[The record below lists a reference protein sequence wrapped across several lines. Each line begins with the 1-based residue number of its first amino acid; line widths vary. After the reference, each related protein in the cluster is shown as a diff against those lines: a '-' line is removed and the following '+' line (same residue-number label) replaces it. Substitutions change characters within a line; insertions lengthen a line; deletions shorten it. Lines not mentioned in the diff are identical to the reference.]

1 MYMKHTTRS
10 EEEKR
15 PYHSRVRQRQAEETR
30 QRILAAARELLA
42 SKGYAGMTLEAIA
55 EAAEVSPK
63 TVSAVVG
70 SKRGILAELV
80 NPAAFDT
87 HVQHL
92 LDQLRT
98 SQDPVQRV
106 ELVVLITRRVY
117 ESLVSEFELL
127 RTAGVVALELAD
139 LARQVEM
146 RRRQNQSYL
155 IADLHGQGLLRHDLS
170 PEEATDV
177 LWSLTSYDL
186 YRMLVVERRWPPE
199 RYETWLTNLLIQHL
213 LQPVYG

>member
-1 MYMKHTTRS
+1 MENAPVS
-10 EEEKR
+10 QEGKR
-15 PYHSRVRQRQAEETR
+15 PYHSRLRQRQAEETH
-30 QRILAAARELLA
+30 QRILAAARELLT
-42 SKGYAGMTLEAIA
+42 SRGYANTTLEMIA

-70 SKRGILAELV
+70 SKRGILAEIV

-98 SQDPVQRV
+98 SQEPVQRV
-106 ELVVLITRRVY
+106 KLVVLISRRVY

-146 RRRQNQSYL
+146 RRRQNQAYL
-155 IADLHGQGLLRHDLS
+155 IADLHQQGVLRHDLS
-170 PEEATDV
+170 PEEATDM
-177 LWSLTSYDL
+177 LWSLTS
-186 YRMLVVERRWPPE
+186 
-199 RYETWLTNLLIQHL
+199 
-213 LQPVYG
+213 